1 MWVGDSCALV
11 MRVVAAWEEVEWLW
25 MVGASE
31 RMRMR
36 HCLSQEVLEGSQ
48 VVGGAYP
55 RGDVWRVGYESRC
68 TL

>member
-31 RMRMR
+31 WMRMR

-48 VVGGAYP
+48 VVGGGCP

-68 TL
+68 T